1 MEIQR
6 FLQSLIERL
15 QGRGGVATVYGE
27 PIVAEGKTV
36 IPCAKVAFA
45 FGSGGGVR
53 RGAAPDEEEAGR
65 EGYGGG
71 GGVACKPIGVVEVTP
86 AGTRFIP
93 IEDTRK
99 LVGAVLAGV
108 VVGILIGR
116 RWSRG

>member
-1 MEIQR
+1 VEIQR

-36 IPCAKVAFA
+36 IPCAKVAFG
-45 FGSGGGVR
+45 FGSGGGIR
-53 RGAAPDEEEAGR
+53 RGAPDEEEAGR

-108 VVGILIGR
+108 VVGFLIGR
-116 RWSRG
+116 QRSRS